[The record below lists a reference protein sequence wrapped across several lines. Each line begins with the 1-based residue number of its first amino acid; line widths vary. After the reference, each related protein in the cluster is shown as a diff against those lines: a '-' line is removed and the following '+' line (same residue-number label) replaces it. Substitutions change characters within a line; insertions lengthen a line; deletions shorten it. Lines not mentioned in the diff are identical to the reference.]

1 MRKLWKKALAGLLV
15 AGMMLTPVAGR
26 GIEIAFAEDAADG
39 SVVYDFTDGSIIP
52 TDTDGKKDVTSGN
65 LTVKVGTQ
73 NAYKYN
79 GAQHGVEFKIGNTIE
94 NVSQFELFVT
104 NKLVTRIQVAPRGDC
119 HIFGA
124 TATTGNTFVNARATT

>member
-26 GIEIAFAEDAADG
+26 GIEIAFADDAADG

-94 NVSQFELFVT
+94 IKVDGPAKIEV
-104 NKLVTRIQVAPRGDC
+104 GDC
-119 HIFGA
+119 QYSGA
-124 TATTGNTFVNARATT
+124 DKLTNEGQPF